1 MHPRCGRRVVFLLLL
16 ALFCADAVG
25 RPGAPGSGPA
35 AGKFLVARREMRDPN
50 FAKTV
55 VLLLDYG
62 AEGALGLV
70 INRPSH
76 LQVSSLSSEIEE
88 LASRTDPIYVGGPVP
103 AESLF
108 VVFSADEPPGDSEA
122 VFDRVHVTRS
132 AEVLRSLAGGDE
144 PGVFRV
150 IAGYA
155 GWGPAQLDNEIARGD
170 WHVIEADEGS
180 VFTNAPDEVWEA
192 LVPPEPTRQVRFHVP
207 RYEIIARSKY

>member
-1 MHPRCGRRVVFLLLL
+1 MHPRCGCRVVFLLLL
-16 ALFCADAVG
+16 ALIAADALDQL
-25 RPGAPGSGPA
+25 GARGSGPA

-76 LQVSSLSSEIEE
+76 LKVSSLSSEIED

-108 VVFSADEPPGDSEA
+108 VIFSADEPPEDSEP
-122 VFDRVHVTRS
+122 VFERVHVTRS
-132 AEVLRSLAGGDE
+132 AEVLRGLAGSDVPSE
-144 PGVFRV
+144 FRV

-170 WHVIEADEGS
+170 WYVVEADEGS
-180 VFTNAPDEVWEA
+180 VFTNEPDEVWEA
-192 LVPPEPTRQVRFHVP
+192 LVPLEPTRQARLHLP
-207 RYEIIARSKY
+207 HHEIIARSKY